1 MRLLDI
7 GSVPAGTSLL
17 FSLLSILQ
25 SLCDSRLIILLIY
38 FFSQFPPQNDFPYPM
53 TLTMVQLLSVAVY
66 SGPMLS
72 FLGVRMSRN
81 DFSWKYFLKFI
92 VPLAFGKFAS
102 SVLAHISIWK
112 VPVSYA
118 HTVKASMPLFTV
130 ILSRYLIHT
139 SPGRYG

>member
-1 MRLLDI
+1 
-7 GSVPAGTSLL
+7 
-17 FSLLSILQ
+17 
-25 SLCDSRLIILLIY
+25 
-38 FFSQFPPQNDFPYPM
+38 M

-72 FLGVRMSRN
+72 FLGIRMSKS
-81 DFSWKYFLKFI
+81 DYSWKCFVKLI

-130 ILSRYLIHT
+130 VLSRYFDSRTHIPD
-139 SPGRYG
+139 SPEL